1 MDHPEKAGL
10 PELVTYKEM
19 QRMVEQSG
27 LFNELKVLADFLGD
41 RVKGQ
46 LLHNT
51 ALYYRKDVERL
62 IKHSQGLCQ
71 IVILPQQFPSTT
83 EREGK

>member
-1 MDHPEKAGL
+1 MQKMIEKSSL
-10 PELVTYKEM
+10 LDD
-19 QRMVEQSG
+19 
-27 LFNELKVLADFLGD
+27 LKVLSGFLGE
-41 RVKGQ
+41 KITGQ

-71 IVILPQQFPSTT
+71 IVILPHQFPSTT
-83 EREGK
+83 ETEGE